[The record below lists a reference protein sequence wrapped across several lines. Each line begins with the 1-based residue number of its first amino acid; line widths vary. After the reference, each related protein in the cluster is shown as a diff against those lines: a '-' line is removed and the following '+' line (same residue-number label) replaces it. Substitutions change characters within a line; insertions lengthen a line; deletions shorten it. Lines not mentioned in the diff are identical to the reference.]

1 MCACTFFLETVSKAT
16 APAHVLSEY
25 VHKPSAA
32 SPVTVVPSLTSF
44 QFGERWVTLL
54 MALGVAGLPPGR
66 LLHLPDGGECLPPL
80 IFMLRALRSAF
91 LSPAL
96 PFGWEGVWPVVVPL
110 PGFLVVVAAFVVLG
124 SRGIMSSVVGTGAR
138 SSTAR
143 TTLVHVSYIGSV
155 DPSTLR
161 KTLLTASHLAR
172 PQSMARQTSRRGPR
186 RRTTWKDAFFGV
198 RVSKCWRFMM

>member
-54 MALGVAGLPPGR
+54 VALGVAGLPPGR

-80 IFMLRALRSAF
+80 IFMLRALRSVF
-91 LSPAL
+91 LSFAL
-96 PFGWEGVWPVVVPL
+96 PFGWVGVWLVVVSL
-110 PGFLVVVAAFVVLG
+110 LGFVVVAAFVVWG
-124 SRGIMSSVVGTGAR
+124 ARGIMSSVVGTGAR

-143 TTLVHVSYIGSV
+143 TTLVHVSYIGTV

-161 KTLLTASHLAR
+161 KTLLTTSHLAR
-172 PQSMARQTSRRGPR
+172 PQSMARQTSRRWPR

-198 RVSKCWRFMM
+198 RVSKCWRKKK